1 MYDIRALFGA
11 IVVVAGCAVTCAAG
25 EEGCSFRYAYQWLS
39 TQKDQEGYTIR
50 VADPAHVRQELNW
63 SGSSD
68 MASARANLIPQGR
81 VSVIPSG
88 EYLASEALSTILYV
102 DRDQSSRPLPIDG
115 AWHGAD
121 PLSCLRA
128 FAEAAGLEVAVPQPG
143 LWLVGSREFVER
155 TAVLVFAYSPDITV
169 QSLQSEA
176 STRDLERAFLSS
188 LPVRQVPRP
197 PQRDD
202 GTYELS
208 PALIGLG
215 YYAVPGEPNTYLV
228 VATQGTFTNPT
239 YGLEVLSTT
248 AFKVV
253 AQRGG
258 GHVAVKCLWS
268 AFVTGPLV
276 AGIQEDLDG
285 DGLQDF
291 YFQEAGDSDQPDVI
305 LSGSDG
311 SVIAKVAGETIAVEK
326 DVAGPKRFSVTR
338 IWEQEG
344 KARVYRVNPES
355 RELAVVGPQ
364 VATASAAGT
373 GQPSVLGGFDWP
385 ADAMAAT
392 LGSLD
397 RVRVYCLPGFH
408 APHLPGMDFVKVH
421 SSSVWG
427 WFLNKNPKQAIEQI
441 PPQLAMHVVFRYL
454 SPGYVQER
462 QKEKTAGQR

>member
-1 MYDIRALFGA
+1 MHDIRALFGA
-11 IVVVAGCAVTCAAG
+11 IVVLGGCTVAGAA
-25 EEGCSFRYAYQWLS
+25 EGAGCRSYAYQWLS
-39 TQKDQEGYTIR
+39 AQKDRDGYTIR
-50 VADPAHVRQELNW
+50 FGDLADARRRVNLG
-63 SGSSD
+63 GSSD
-68 MASARANLIPQGR
+68 RVYAAADQVPPNR
-81 VSVIPSG
+81 VSVMPPA
-88 EYLASEALSTILYV
+88 EYLA
-102 DRDQSSRPLPIDG
+102 DQADAAAVFVTPSNAPAPLPIGG